1 MPGGGE
7 VDQGETTVQLKH
19 SEKGIVSL
27 VFASVFLM
35 RMFLEICFPATC
47 SDLTNLSLGNRS
59 PFQLSYY
66 AAILWIVMPYSV
78 LLGTGYAIAA
88 LIETNRKRLFAVLG
102 IIINGLIILALLIC
116 STFPT

>member
-1 MPGGGE
+1 
-7 VDQGETTVQLKH
+7 
-19 SEKGIVSL
+19 
-27 VFASVFLM
+27 M